1 MQIDVGQ
8 TLLIGFGLL
17 CVLPF
22 VVFAVIAFIVYRAG
36 QQRMETW
43 FAPDQAKLQEQVAA
57 MRASQPDLSREQLAR
72 HIIQRQALRAGIVGA
87 ITGVGGF
94 WTLPIALPVDLALS
108 FQIQAQLVNFIAYLY
123 NERAP
128 EGLNARVRT
137 YLIMTGSSQATQT
150 SINYLTRVAVRV
162 AGKWFSKIVPLLG
175 AAISFTVNYI
185 IVQVMGR
192 AAIRWYAQQ
201 ANQTSSPIG
210 NVSVIQ

>member
-1 MQIDVGQ
+1 MDNTAQ
-8 TLLIGFGLL
+8 TLLVGFGLL
-17 CVLPF
+17 CGLPLLA
-22 VVFAVIAFIVYRAG
+22 FAVLAFVIYRAG
-36 QQRMETW
+36 QQRLDGW
-43 FAPDQAKLQEQVAA
+43 FAPDQAKLQQQVAA
-57 MRASQPDLSREQLAR
+57 MRAKQPGISKEQLAR
-72 HIIQRQALRAGIVGA
+72 HIIQRQALRAGLVGA

-94 WTLPIALPVDLALS
+94 WTLPIALPIDLALS

-150 SINYLTRVAVRV
+150 TINYLTRVAVRV

-175 AAISFTVNYI
+175 AAISFAVNYI

-201 ANQTSSPIG
+201 ANQTSSPVV
-210 NVSVIQ
+210 NVSVVQ